1 MGFERV
7 AAASV
12 PSRRTARA
20 ELEAQFFR
28 FFINGVVMRL
38 YGVLTFAFLLGACA
52 GCAGAGSGRSAGS
65 GGDALPAA
73 VQRQSTGSTSGSTIY
88 VSVAGN
94 PASIV
99 GFPASSS
106 GNVAPTVTIAGSN
119 TMLNNANAFGI
130 AHDAAGNLYVVTTTN
145 QSSGETVLEF
155 AHGASGNVKPIRS
168 FQTALIPGY
177 PAPFTGTTI
186 AVDGDGYVYLG
197 GSFPGIN
204 DAVVVYP
211 PGTTGSV
218 KPPKILYPPSGPS
231 LAAPFY
237 LAVDAHNDLYV
248 LGSMTSTPDVDEYA
262 SAASGNAFL
271 RESPHVLERNSGLP
285 QGIAISPTSG
295 DVFASGVFGFSDK
308 GAIYSG
314 NASMTKLLA
323 TITGAATGLFSYDY
337 DGLAFDTDGTLYALL
352 SDGLGATEIEA
363 FAPNAAGNVAPLRTI
378 AGPLT
383 TFPGDNR
390 TGITVVPTL

>member
-1 MGFERV
+1 MLPGVSRPV
-7 AAASV
+7 R
-12 PSRRTARA
+12 SRRTARA
-20 ELEAQFFR
+20 ELEAQIFR

-52 GCAGAGSGRSAGS
+52 GCAGGGSGRSAGP

-73 VQRQSTGSTSGSTIY
+73 AQRQSPASTSGSTIY
-88 VSVAGN
+88 VSVAG
-94 PASIV
+94 PPSSIV

-119 TMLNNANAFGI
+119 TMLDNLYVGGI
-130 AHDAAGNLYVVTTTN
+130 AHDAAGNLYVIAN
-145 QSSGETVLEF
+145 PKGGGASNVLEF
-155 AHGASGNVKPIRS
+155 ARGASGNVKPIRS

-177 PAPFTGTTI
+177 PAPFSGTTI

-197 GSFPGIN
+197 GAFPGIN
-204 DAVVVYP
+204 DGVVVYP

-218 KPPKILYPPSGPS
+218 KPPKILFPPSGPS

-237 LAVDAHNDLYV
+237 LAIDAHNDLYV

-262 SAASGNAFL
+262 SAASGNAFV

-285 QGIAISPTSG
+285 AGIAVSPTSG
-295 DVFASGVFGFSDK
+295 DVFASAVFGFSDN

-314 NASMTKLLA
+314 NASLTKLVT
-323 TITGAATGLFSYDY
+323 TITGAATGLFFYDY
-337 DGLAFDTDGTLYALL
+337 DGIAFDTDGTLYALL
-352 SDGLGATEIEA
+352 SVGEGPTEIEA

-378 AGPLT
+378 AGSLT

-390 TGITVVPTL
+390 TGITVVPAL